1 MRKALNYILGGEE
14 MAERIFQVE
23 YCPGEEVVLH
33 VRTPPKIRVLPA
45 ATANH
50 IRAMERELLEAVRS
64 FIDVG
69 IESIER
75 REKKE
80 GKTKID
86 IQ

>member
-1 MRKALNYILGGEE
+1 VRKALNYILGGEE

-23 YCPGEEVVLH
+23 YRPGEEVVLH
-33 VRTPPKIRVLPA
+33 VRTPKIRVLPA